1 MNNIRIGN
9 YRWRIV
15 ALLFFATTIN
25 YIDRSILGILAP
37 DLTDKLG
44 WGEDDYGNIVAFF
57 TGAYALGLFFTGGIL
72 DRIGTRLGYIL
83 AMAVWSIAAIF
94 HAAGRSVASFKV
106 ARMFLGLGQS
116 ANFPAAVKAVTEWF
130 PKKERAFAT
139 GIFNMG
145 SNMGAILTP
154 LLIPI
159 IALKWGWQWAFI
171 ITGALGFI
179 WLLFWIP
186 IYRKPEECKLLK
198 SSEKDFILQD
208 EEEMIEKVPWI
219 KIFPHKQTL
228 GICLARFFTDP
239 IWWFF
244 LMWLPKFL
252 FKSFG
257 IDLTNIGLPLII
269 IYVVSMGG
277 SYTGGWLS
285 SFFIKRGNNP
295 VFSRK
300 TAIFI
305 MALMV
310 VPIFFAVNASS
321 VWIAVL
327 LISMATFAHQ
337 GFAANIFTIVS
348 DIYPK
353 NAVGSMIGLSG
364 CVGAVGGVLFSFA
377 VGQILEATNNY
388 YIIFGF
394 ASIAYLLSWLS
405 LKIFVS
411 DKKKIII

>member
-1 MNNIRIGN
+1 MTGLKIGN
-9 YRWRIV
+9 YRWRFV

-37 DLTDKLG
+37 ELTDKLG
-44 WGEDDYGNIVAFF
+44 WGEDDYGYIVSFF
-57 TGAYALGLFFTGGIL
+57 QAAYAIGLLTTGGIL
-72 DRIGTRLGYIL
+72 DRIGTRVGYVL
-83 AMAVWSIAAIF
+83 AMIVWSIAGIF
-94 HAAGRSVASFKV
+94 HAACRSVASFSV
-106 ARMFLGLGQS
+106 ARFFLGLGQS
-116 ANFPAAVKAVTEWF
+116 ANFPAAIKTITEWF
-130 PKKERAFAT
+130 PKKERALAT

-154 LLIPI
+154 LLIPV
-159 IALKWGWQWAFI
+159 IALKWSWQWAFI

-179 WLLFWIP
+179 WLLFWLP
-186 IYRKPEECKLLK
+186 IYRKPEECGILK
-198 SSEKDFILQD
+198 SAERDYILQD
-208 EEEMIEKVPWI
+208 EKEKVEKVPWA
-219 KIFPHKQTL
+219 KIFPHRQTL

-244 LMWLPKFL
+244 LFWLPKFL

-257 IDLTNIGLPLII
+257 IDLTTIGLPLII

-277 SYTGGWLS
+277 SFTGGWLS
-285 SFFIKRGNNP
+285 SFFIKREKNP
-295 VFSRK
+295 VYSRK
-300 TAIFI
+300 TAIFF
-305 MALMV
+305 MALLV
-310 VPIFFAVNASS
+310 VPIFFAVKASNM
-321 VWIAVL
+321 WIAVL

-353 NAVGSMIGLSG
+353 NAVASMTGLAGFSGAIGGMLFS
-364 CVGAVGGVLFSFA
+364 GAVGL
-377 VGQILEATNNY
+377 ILEATHNY

-411 DKKKIII
+411 DNKKIII